1 MTLPNAIHSL
11 ALMTHPSP
19 LTPHAAVNPT
29 ASDLLSLCEVRS
41 WRRIY
46 DKDSVTARRLC
57 SARTR
62 GGIVHLGFLPHGMPL
77 SFE

>member
-1 MTLPNAIHSL
+1 MTMPNAIHSL

-19 LTPHAAVNPT
+19 PHAAVNPT
-29 ASDLLSLCEVRS
+29 ASDLLSLCELRS

-46 DKDSVTARRLC
+46 DKDPVTARRLC